1 MLPWK
6 FSEGPSSP
14 GLYAEGA
21 GRLILVKYSLSFS

>member
-21 GRLILVKYSLSFS
+21 GRLILVKYSSSLS